1 MSGAVASLFS
11 AHFARNGTR
20 FLIFADRV
28 SPPNVAGGMSMAPR
42 DSGRI
47 APILEAIRELWQQHP
62 DWTLGQL
69 IEKVVATQGARGG
82 IRAMDDDAM
91 LMGIIEL
98 LHSRSKRSAGTP

>member
-1 MSGAVASLFS
+1 ME
-11 AHFARNGTR
+11 
-20 FLIFADRV
+20 
-28 SPPNVAGGMSMAPR
+28 R
-42 DSGRI
+42 DSLYLLIGFHLLMWQEACRWRHEI
-47 APILEAIRELWQQHP
+47 QEGLRPPILEAIRELWQQHP